1 MRKATIVLSLCAA
14 SAMLLAPYAV
24 FAASKATPAPNYV
37 ELRDVDF
44 QKEIDGKQVGL
55 YTIKNKKGMVV
66 KITNYGARVEQIL
79 VPDRAGK
86 LGDVAQGYETI
97 DQVLGGQG
105 SMGAFIGRYA
115 NRIANGTFS
124 LDGTEYKLAIN
135 DLSTPPAPPRRTP
148 RDRSGGCARRSAS
161 TRATSWAS
169 WTLSGSR
176 RCEASCGSSTATP
189 RWRSAII

>member
-66 KITNYGARVEQIL
+66 KITNYGARVE
-79 VPDRAGK
+79 
-86 LGDVAQGYETI
+86 
-97 DQVLGGQG
+97 
-105 SMGAFIGRYA
+105 
-115 NRIANGTFS
+115 
-124 LDGTEYKLAIN
+124 
-135 DLSTPPAPPRRTP
+135 
-148 RDRSGGCARRSAS
+148 
-161 TRATSWAS
+161 
-169 WTLSGSR
+169 
-176 RCEASCGSSTATP
+176 
-189 RWRSAII
+189 